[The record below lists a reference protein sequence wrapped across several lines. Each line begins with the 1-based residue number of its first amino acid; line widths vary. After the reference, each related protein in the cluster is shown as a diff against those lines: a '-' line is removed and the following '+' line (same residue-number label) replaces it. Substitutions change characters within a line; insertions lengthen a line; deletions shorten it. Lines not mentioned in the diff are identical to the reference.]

1 VIANYIIVGVDGSP
15 GARSALLWAVD
26 ECRIRRRTLVIV
38 HATDPDDALLIAG
51 RGGPTLRTRDEVGEY
66 VLRDH
71 AAAAAARQP
80 AVAVTTRLSHATPS
94 DALTGLSHDADLVVV
109 GRRGHGAMTSTILG
123 SVSHSVAAQAH
134 CPVAVVPRRLAFRED
149 SARVVVGVAPTVA
162 GRLALGF
169 ALEEARLRA
178 ATLVAI
184 LAMRDGQPEPGPL
197 RSLDVRAH
205 DNGTILLDELE
216 ATASAYPDVIIEPT
230 LADSQPAVALLNAAY
245 GAQLVVVGGHHS
257 DDRWSR
263 RIGPVPSE
271 IAHRTPCPI
280 VVVGQ
285 RRLAP
290 GMATTDLARVT
301 V

>member
-1 VIANYIIVGVDGSP
+1 MIANYVVVGVDGSA

-26 ECRIRRRTLVIV
+26 ECRLRRRTLVIV
-38 HATDPDDALLIAG
+38 HATDPDDALLNAG
-51 RGGPTLRTRDEVGEY
+51 GGGPTLRTRDEVGEY

-71 AAAAAARQP
+71 AAAAAARHP
-80 AVAVTTRLSHATPS
+80 AVAVTTRLSHATAS
-94 DALTGLSHDADLVVV
+94 DALSELSHDADLVVV
-109 GRRGHGAMTSTILG
+109 GSRGHGAMTSTILG

-149 SARVVVGVAPTVA
+149 SARVVVGVAPTIA

-169 ALEEARLRA
+169 ALEEARLRG

-205 DNGTILLDELE
+205 KNGAILLDELE
-216 ATASAYPDVIIEPT
+216 ATASSYPDVIIEPT
-230 LADSQPAVALLNAAY
+230 LADSEPAAALLNAAY

-257 DDRWSR
+257 DARWSS

-285 RRLAP
+285 RLPAP
-290 GMATTDLARVT
+290 AMATTDLGRVT